1 MDYKKLGFKA
11 GLEIHQQLETNK
23 LFCSCPSMLRDETP
37 DIKFK
42 RKLIAVSG
50 ESGKLDV
57 AAKHEMSKQK
67 EFCYQGYSDSNCLVE
82 FDEEPPHGVNQ
93 DALEIVLQ
101 VAKLLNC
108 KIFDEIQVMRKTVID
123 GSNTSGFQRT
133 MLVGTK
139 GYLNTSKGN
148 VGIDVVCLEEDSARK
163 VKQTEKSATYKLDR
177 LGIPLIEIGTS
188 PDIKDPE
195 HAKEVAKQLGM
206 ILRSTGKVKRGLGTI
221 RQDVNVSIAR
231 GTRVEIKGFQDLKT
245 MPKIIDIEVKRQM
258 KGKIKSEV
266 RKANS
271 DGTSDFLR
279 PIPGAA
285 RMYPET
291 DIEPIKITKKLL
303 DSLETVELISDIVL
317 KYEKCG
323 LNPELARQIVKEGI
337 KFSDYKYKIDRNFI
351 AHVLVEIPK
360 EIKKRFKIEYEFKKK
375 DFDLVLDAFES
386 SIISKGAVTDILV
399 EIANG
404 KKINLDNY
412 KLVDDSKIESEIKK
426 LVEKNKDLS
435 VGGLMGIVMGKY
447 KGKVDGKKIAQL
459 VNKYKN

>member
-177 LGIPLIEIGTS
+177 LGIPLIEIGTFATLQS
-188 PDIKDPE
+188 
-195 HAKEVAKQLGM
+195 A
-206 ILRSTGKVKRGLGTI
+206 
-221 RQDVNVSIAR
+221 
-231 GTRVEIKGFQDLKT
+231 
-245 MPKIIDIEVKRQM
+245 
-258 KGKIKSEV
+258 
-266 RKANS
+266 
-271 DGTSDFLR
+271 
-279 PIPGAA
+279 
-285 RMYPET
+285 
-291 DIEPIKITKKLL
+291 
-303 DSLETVELISDIVL
+303 
-317 KYEKCG
+317 
-323 LNPELARQIVKEGI
+323 
-337 KFSDYKYKIDRNFI
+337 
-351 AHVLVEIPK
+351 
-360 EIKKRFKIEYEFKKK
+360 
-375 DFDLVLDAFES
+375 
-386 SIISKGAVTDILV
+386 
-399 EIANG
+399 
-404 KKINLDNY
+404 
-412 KLVDDSKIESEIKK
+412 
-426 LVEKNKDLS
+426 
-435 VGGLMGIVMGKY
+435 
-447 KGKVDGKKIAQL
+447 
-459 VNKYKN
+459 

>member
-23 LFCSCPSMLRDETP
+23 LFCSCPSILRDETP

-50 ESGKLDV
+50 ESGELDI

-67 EFCYQGYSDSNCLVE
+67 EFFYQGYSDSNCLVE
-82 FDEEPPHGVNQ
+82 FDEEPPHKVNQ

-108 KIFDEIQVMRKTVID
+108 KIFDEIQVMRKTVVD

-133 MLVGTK
+133 MLVGTN
-139 GYLNTSKGN
+139 GYLDTSKGK

-163 VKQTEKSATYKLDR
+163 IKQNDKSVTYKLDR

-221 RQDVNVSIAR
+221 RQDVNVSITR

-266 RKANS
+266 RRANA

-323 LNPELARQIVKEGI
+323 LNPELARQIVKNGI
-337 KFSDYKYKIDRNFI
+337 KFSDYNYKIDKNFI

-360 EIKKRFKIEYEFKKK
+360 EIKKRFGIEYDFKKK

-386 SIISKGAVTDILV
+386 GTISKGAVTDILV

-412 KLVDDSKIESEIKK
+412 KLVDDSKIETEIKK